1 MKKTIISLLI
11 MIGLFTFIGLNQA
24 DENIEINNA
33 NNTKLLAL
41 DANIGIMPMG
51 GDPGEGL
58 PK

>member
-11 MIGLFTFIGLNQA
+11 MMGLFTFIGLNQA
-24 DENIEINNA
+24 NENIEINSA

-41 DANIGIMPMG
+41 DANIGIIPMAG
-51 GDPGEGL
+51 EPGEGL

>member
-41 DANIGIMPMG
+41 DANIGIMPMS